1 MNYESLRSEKMQA
14 LKEKNS
20 LKNRV
25 LTNVLSELVYQKKEK
40 GEQGLDEKTIIS
52 VFRKMVKQVEETIAL
67 SKGRPEIQEKLK
79 LELEVLKSYLPQ
91 SISSIDLLPKIKA
104 LAENNGIEQNVKN
117 KGKLMAL
124 AIASFS
130 DMAEGKTIS
139 QAVDAYLTE

>member
-1 MNYESLRSEKMQA
+1 MNYESLRAEKMQA

-40 GEQGLDEKTIIS
+40 GEQELDEKIIVS
-52 VFRKMVKQVEETIAL
+52 VFRKMVKQVEETISL
-67 SKGRPEIQEKLK
+67 SKGRPEIQEELN

-91 SISSIDLLPKIKA
+91 SISSVDLLPKIKT
-104 LAENNGIEQNVKN
+104 LAEKNGIEKNIKN

-130 DMAEGKTIS
+130 DMAEGKAIN
-139 QAVDAYLTE
+139 QAVDSYLKE

>member
-1 MNYESLRSEKMQA
+1 MNYESLRAEKMQA

-40 GEQGLDEKTIIS
+40 GEQALDEKIIVS
-52 VFRKMVKQVEETIAL
+52 VFRKMVKQVEETISL
-67 SKGRPEIQEKLK
+67 SKGRPEIQEELN

-91 SISSIDLLPKIKA
+91 SISSVDLLPKIKA
-104 LAENNGIEQNVKN
+104 LAEKNGIEKNIKN

-130 DMAEGKTIS
+130 DMAEGKAIN
-139 QAVDAYLTE
+139 QAVDSYLKE

>member
-1 MNYESLRSEKMQA
+1 MNYESLRAEKMQA

-40 GEQGLDEKTIIS
+40 GEQELDEKIIVS
-52 VFRKMVKQVEETIAL
+52 VFRKMVKQVEETISL
-67 SKGRPEIQEKLK
+67 SKGRPEIQEELN

-91 SISSIDLLPKIKA
+91 SISSVDLLPKIKA
-104 LAENNGIEQNVKN
+104 LAEKNDIEQNIKN

-124 AIASFS
+124 AIASFG
-130 DMAEGKTIS
+130 DVAEGKTIK
-139 QAVDAYLTE
+139 QAVDSYLTE

>member
-1 MNYESLRSEKMQA
+1 MNYESLRREKMQA

-40 GEQGLDEKTIIS
+40 GNQELDEKSIVS
-52 VFRKMVKQVEETIAL
+52 VFRKMVKQVEETITL
-67 SKGRPEIQEKLK
+67 SKGRPEIQEELK

-91 SISSIDLLPKIKA
+91 SISEADLLAKIKA
-104 LAENNGIEQNVKN
+104 LAEENDIEKNIKN

-124 AIASFS
+124 AIANFS
-130 DMAEGKTIS
+130 NMAEGKTIN
-139 QAVDAYLTE
+139 QVVDAYLIE

>member
-40 GEQGLDEKTIIS
+40 GEQGIDEKTIIS

-67 SKGRPEIQEKLK
+67 SKGRPEIQEELK

-91 SISSIDLLPKIKA
+91 SISSIDLLPKITA